1 MNSCTPKIFFLVLI
15 LSAAGFPQLNLSVS
29 YEGYYDDNIFNNYE
43 QTKDFINSFSLSSAY
58 NIESELN
65 NFQFYYQG
73 NLSSYRTNQFK
84 SSDSHRFGVVETYLF
99 SADDNPLNVGVNFSL
114 RNNRDDFEIYNFGQL
129 SAYINYRHNVFEN
142 NYLLGG
148 YLFNSNT
155 FKNLT
160 RFSYYEHK
168 FFARW
173 ISTPGEN
180 FNIAAGSEVNY
191 KKYVEQYDY
200 VDYANDAL
208 LIKLALNFT
217 WTAAENVQLGL
228 YGEFRN
234 SPTEVSRYLI
244 SDDYYYYEEEIFNDM
259 YSNNGITA
267 GAAINFLPV
276 DQLLLSLEARYM
288 TRNFTSLLTAD
299 MSGITSNTLRQ
310 DKQTA
315 FGISAG
321 YDLEFILNG
330 LSLEAGWNYLINSS
344 NDYFYDYTNNL
355 IAASIIFGF

>member
-1 MNSCTPKIFFLVLI
+1 MNYFTLKIFLI
-15 LSAAGFPQLNLSVS
+15 SFIISEAVFPQLNLSVS

-43 QTKDFINSFSLSSAY
+43 QINDFVNSFSLSSAY
-58 NIESELN
+58 NIESDLN
-65 NFQFYYQG
+65 NFQLYYQG
-73 NLSSYRTNQFK
+73 NLSSFRTNQFK
-84 SSDSHRFGVVETYLF
+84 TSDSHRFGVVETYLF
-99 SADDNPLNVGVNFSL
+99 AADDNPLNVGANFSL
-114 RNNRDDFEIYNFGQL
+114 RNNRDDFEIYDFSQL
-129 SAYINYRHNVFEN
+129 SAYINYRHKVFEN

-148 YLFNSNT
+148 YLFNRNI

-160 RFSYYEHK
+160 RFSYNEHN

-173 ISTPGEN
+173 ISAPGEN
-180 FNIAAGSEVNY
+180 LNITAGGEINY

-208 LIKLALNFT
+208 LFKLALNFT

-228 YGEFRN
+228 YGELRN
-234 SPTEVSRYLI
+234 SPTEISRYLI
-244 SDDYYYYEEEIFNDM
+244 SEDYYYYEEEIFNDM

-267 GAAINFLPV
+267 GAAINFLPF

-299 MSGITSNTLRQ
+299 MDGITSNVLRQ

-321 YDLEFILNG
+321 YDLEFILQG